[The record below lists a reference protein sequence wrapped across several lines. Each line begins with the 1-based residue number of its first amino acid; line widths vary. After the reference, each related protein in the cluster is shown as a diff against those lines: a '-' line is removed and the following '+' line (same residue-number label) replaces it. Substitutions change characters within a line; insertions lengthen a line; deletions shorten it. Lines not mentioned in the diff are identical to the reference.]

1 VFRAVTMNAARV
13 FLTVAAGGWL
23 AGCQSVRARRLATN
37 QDALKAGNA
46 IVVIST
52 SADEGCFRFSQVD
65 VFPANGVSPEAAIP
79 LNHSGLK
86 SDFADHVGF
95 FDAFI
100 LKPGNY
106 VLRVVSGAG
115 EINPDLQFR
124 VRPEAARFRLDA
136 GEIRYVGD
144 VHVAG
149 CSRPLPEM
157 RDAWASVR
165 PGFIVRFPG
174 LDVTRIISPSNES
187 PPHQP

>member
-1 VFRAVTMNAARV
+1 MNAARV
-13 FLTVAAGGWL
+13 FLTVAAVGWL

-95 FDAFI
+95 FDAFSEWSRGPA
-100 LKPGNY
+100 KST
-106 VLRVVSGAG
+106 RTCSFAS
-115 EINPDLQFR
+115 DQ
-124 VRPEAARFRLDA
+124 RPR
-136 GEIRYVGD
+136 
-144 VHVAG
+144 
-149 CSRPLPEM
+149 
-157 RDAWASVR
+157 
-165 PGFIVRFPG
+165 GFA
-174 LDVTRIISPSNES
+174 
-187 PPHQP
+187 